1 MFLESIQISRS
12 KSILNCTITN
22 INMNLTLY
30 EEAKTIEIYLE
41 VSLELI
47 FIRIYVN

>member
-12 KSILNCTITN
+12 KSFLNCTITN
-22 INMNLTLY
+22 INMNSTLY